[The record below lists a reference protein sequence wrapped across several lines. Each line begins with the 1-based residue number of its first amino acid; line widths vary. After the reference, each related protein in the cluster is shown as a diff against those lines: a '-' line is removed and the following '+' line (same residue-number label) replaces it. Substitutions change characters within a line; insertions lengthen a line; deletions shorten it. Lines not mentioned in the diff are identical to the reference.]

1 MLFLAR
7 LWGYKSTLWRTRVA
21 RRRGGGAA
29 ALDADAMHADDTQG
43 DGQQAALG
51 ASSGPAVAAP
61 SRHHSG
67 PAMHHPSASSMAS
80 EALLQQLLLHHH
92 LGSIAMAQQQQAAAV
107 AAASLGQSMP
117 QPGGTHGFMLP
128 TTVSINVPGLA
139 EGLPALLLVPPPQL
153 LKAMLLNGPVPAVL
167 TQSDAGARV
176 VFPASAAHGAMQT
189 APQGGAHPSQHLG
202 QQVAMGLAQCTAQ
215 GDLGGGLNQE
225 QGMHAAAF
233 ATPMIDIRSVLA
245 SLSHIAPAG

>member
-1 MLFLAR
+1 
-7 LWGYKSTLWRTRVA
+7 
-21 RRRGGGAA
+21 
-29 ALDADAMHADDTQG
+29 MH
-43 DGQQAALG
+43 
-51 ASSGPAVAAP
+51 
-61 SRHHSG
+61 
-67 PAMHHPSASSMAS
+67 HHPSASSMAS

-107 AAASLGQSMP
+107 AAAASRGQSMP
-117 QPGGTHGFMLP
+117 PPGGAHGFMLP

-153 LKAMLLNGPVPAVL
+153 LKAMLLSGPVPAVL

-176 VFPASAAHGAMQT
+176 VFPASAAHGAMQS

-202 QQVAMGLAQCTAQ
+202 QQVAMGLAQCAPQ
-215 GDLGGGLNQE
+215 GDFGGGLNQE

-233 ATPMIDIRSVLA
+233 STPMIDIRSVLA